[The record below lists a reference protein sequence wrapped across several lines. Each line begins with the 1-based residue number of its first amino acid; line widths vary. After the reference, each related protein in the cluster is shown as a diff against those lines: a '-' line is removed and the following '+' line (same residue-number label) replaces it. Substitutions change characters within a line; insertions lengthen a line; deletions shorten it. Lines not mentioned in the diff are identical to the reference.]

1 MRSHAPIKNETIIAN
16 HALYVTKTMRKA
28 LLKKKELQNRY
39 FKIRATEN
47 LKLFKRQRNFCSRLY
62 KRERKKYFSNLD
74 LNKTTD
80 NRLFWKTVK
89 PLLPD
94 KGFNS
99 TKMFLVAEGKTVM
112 KIKKLKRLL
121 TSILVLS

>member
-1 MRSHAPIKNETIIAN
+1 
-16 HALYVTKTMRKA
+16 MRKA
-28 LLKKKELQNRY
+28 LLKKTELQNRY

-62 KRERKKYFSNLD
+62 KRERKKYFNNLD

-99 TKMFLVAEGKTVM
+99 TKMFLVAEGKTLTEDKEVEKTLNQYFSTLLTLL
-112 KIKKLKRLL
+112 KINLFLQKLKM
-121 TSILVLS
+121 